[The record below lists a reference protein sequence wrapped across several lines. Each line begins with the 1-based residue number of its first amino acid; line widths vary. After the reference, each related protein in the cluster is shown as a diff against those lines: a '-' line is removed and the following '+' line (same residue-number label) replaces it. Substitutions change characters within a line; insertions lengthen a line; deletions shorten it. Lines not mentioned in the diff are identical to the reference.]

1 MRKEIH
7 SPRRA
12 ATEVVHRHGGDFF
25 TDSVQRCLLG
35 QDLAFRCLDL
45 YRVFSILVVE
55 VGTAPVRDMG
65 GGIDSL
71 ASKAPPT
78 SCLHASSESEIIEPS
93 SGTTALLPKNPRIFR
108 IPIKIQLQKH
118 PPT

>member
-25 TDSVQRCLLG
+25 TDSVQLCLLG
-35 QDLAFRCLDL
+35 QDLAFQCLDL

-55 VGTAPVRDMG
+55 VGATK
-65 GGIDSL
+65 GGIGS
-71 ASKAPPT
+71 
-78 SCLHASSESEIIEPS
+78 
-93 SGTTALLPKNPRIFR
+93 R
-108 IPIKIQLQKH
+108 KIANSV
-118 PPT
+118 